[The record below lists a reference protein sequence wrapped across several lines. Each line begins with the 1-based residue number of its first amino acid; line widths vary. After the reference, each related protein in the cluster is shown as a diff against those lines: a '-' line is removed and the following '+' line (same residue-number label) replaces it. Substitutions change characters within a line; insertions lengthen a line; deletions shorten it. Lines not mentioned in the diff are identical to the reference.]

1 MAPRFSRIVATG
13 AALPA
18 RAVSNDE
25 LAQRLARAALK
36 RRTNGSSPAPA
47 FGSAIWPKRA

>member
-1 MAPRFSRIVATG
+1 MYSRVIATG

-25 LAQRLARAALK
+25 FARMLAADGIETSDELI
-36 RRTNGSSPAPA
+36 RTRTG
-47 FGSAIWPKRA
+47 I